1 MPATA
6 LAMLLVR
13 FWCVSGAHIILDDG
27 AQTSVEAAEAPAL
40 TRRRL
45 DSRLRVFPICYLP
58 RRASARTRQWSLK
71 GADVRSNRVTGSTIG
86 ADHRERGPRV
96 RGRHDGRLGKDV
108 PLDLL
113 PEQGRGGRIVG
124 LNGAGAIDLGVDP
137 MVALTDTSWVQC
149 WQALNGHMRSS
160 CSPNMCR
167 GLIALIIGTLGLLL
181 ALASRGGASSTLPGT
196 IVFTSNRDGDFDLYS
211 MRPDGS
217 GFRKLTR
224 NAPSGRKH
232 WDESSPAWSPDGR
245 LIAFARRRTDLGA
258 VSSDVYVMNA
268 DGSGER
274 RITNNAIVDIEPD
287 WTRDGKLVFFTYPTS
302 RSGRRVALDLR
313 RPRARPVTLGRV
325 FGPLS
330 PDGRLVLFAR
340 PERAGY
346 DIYSVHLDGSGPK
359 RLTHAPGDDGEPAWS
374 PDGSRIVFVS
384 ERDRNGCFYRRC
396 GGVNGF
402 NGEIYVMNSDGSAQ
416 RRLTRHAGADI
427 TPTSSPDGTAIA
439 FARQRDRNSDF
450 EIMIMTVEGG
460 FARAV
465 TANSAEDA
473 QPDWYGRG

>member
-1 MPATA
+1 M
-6 LAMLLVR
+6 
-13 FWCVSGAHIILDDG
+13 
-27 AQTSVEAAEAPAL
+27 Q
-40 TRRRL
+40 
-45 DSRLRVFPICYLP
+45 
-58 RRASARTRQWSLK
+58 RACRPSARTRQWSLK
-71 GADVRSNRVTGSTIG
+71 GRRCEIQSGYRLDDWC
-86 ADHRERGPRV
+86 DHRERG
-96 RGRHDGRLGKDV
+96 
-108 PLDLL
+108 
-113 PEQGRGGRIVG
+113 
-124 LNGAGAIDLGVDP
+124 
-137 MVALTDTSWVQC
+137 LTDTSWVQR
-149 WQALNGHMRSS
+149 WQALNGHVRSS

-258 VSSDVYVMNA
+258 VSSDVKVMNA

-330 PDGRLVLFAR
+330 PDGRLVLFAPPGR
-340 PERAGY
+340 SGY
-346 DIYSVHLDGSGPK
+346 DIYSVRLDGIGPK

-384 ERDRNGCFYRRC
+384 ERDRHGCFYSRC
-396 GGVNGF
+396 GVGFTGF

-427 TPTSSPDGTAIA
+427 TPTWSPDGTAIA
-439 FARQRDRNSDF
+439 FARQRDRNGDF